1 MKTDLNIAF
10 KVNASRTV
18 LEGRVEHLQA
28 QLAKRETDEV
38 YDIDLTANF
47 KTRTV
52 IVHMVVKGRS
62 DAQVLVRA
70 LGVIV
75 PAIFAIGD
83 VVVFGQSRKA
93 LPKSA
98 EVWQPDLELAAAG

>member
-1 MKTDLNIAF
+1 MKTDLDLAF
-10 KVNASRTV
+10 KVNASHTV
-18 LEGRVEHLQA
+18 LEGRVERLQA
-28 QLAKRETDEV
+28 QLAKRETPDV

-52 IVHMVVKGRS
+52 IIHMVVKGRS
-62 DAQVLVRA
+62 DAQVLTRA
-70 LGVIV
+70 LGVVV

-93 LPKSA
+93 APKSA
-98 EVWQPDLELAAAG
+98 EIWQPDLELAAVG